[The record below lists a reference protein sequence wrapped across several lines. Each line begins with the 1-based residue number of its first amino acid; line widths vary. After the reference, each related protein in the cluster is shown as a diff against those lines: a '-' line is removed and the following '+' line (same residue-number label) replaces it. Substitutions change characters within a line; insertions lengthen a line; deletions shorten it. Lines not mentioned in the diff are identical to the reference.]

1 MTTSSTE
8 KELLALLRQRDVD
21 LEERGRLLL
30 KTKVAIEQLQ
40 QELSASR
47 KEEEVFKDEA
57 RKAYEEQLG
66 QARAIQAQLQLC
78 EEELEARTQDLT
90 RYAAD
95 NRNLQLHSAELEAE
109 LDSVR
114 EEANSRISQLEAA
127 HQDQARLAQHHTSEL
142 TTRRKEIEDLQAKL
156 HSRSGVLADHSERA
170 KQLQQERDDS
180 EQLVRELMRKT
191 KKLQEEQA
199 ASEQSLKMSAAE
211 VQQAQLKLQQA
222 QAAAEAGGRAAQVAE
237 RDWQQRLQ
245 QQEQQW
251 SLKQKDLE
259 KRWAARL
266 VEAGRQARAQKAAA
280 DEAQQQQLRS
290 LQAHHANHAREM
302 QSKSQQLDRQAA
314 NEKVLLQK
322 HWEGKV
328 AEAIKAE
335 QEKATQAEKQWQG
348 RLVEVQGDWQ
358 AKLAEGQ
365 AQWAQDRAAAEQGW
379 KEAKGQAEQQW
390 KQQLE
395 SIQHAHRQEIAAGEA
410 AAAQGRAGVEAK
422 LGALTDRLLHMARKE
437 AKREKRRGELVR
449 VVEELRLGAG
459 AEHTRRRELEAAL
472 RESAAIFKREL
483 HDKNVELATLQQQLG
498 TLRVWQGQALESMSQ
513 DLSRSM
519 QPSPDFPQ
527 DGFQSP
533 PGHYYPHGGS
543 WTRRYHQHGTSPQ
556 PQPPQTLRPPTYLRN
571 LASLATPL
579 ATPHWMQGGT
589 FQSRLHAQE
598 RPSEIRQVPRATSW
612 GQAQP
617 PPMPTNT
624 LASAGIDAA
633 VPRAD
638 SWEQAQQPLVPTNI
652 MAASGDAGAVLS
664 EVLTDS
670 RHPQADPLE
679 AEYSGRGSG
688 EVEEQLLLLSS
699 SGVEEEVLEC
709 ELQALRAARQQLQR
723 ASLSQE
729 QLRKSLV
736 ARIADKLEEGSQG
749 QPSGGST
756 RLPSAL
762 SPSRSRAQVGDT
774 IPAERTRQEAS
785 SWQHMQ
791 QPDLLQQPA
800 SAEPNEAE
808 DKDSSQLQSW
818 NDELTQRLKAAMGK
832 LQPSMSKPR
841 RSRSRQSRQHSTA
854 AVT

>member
-8 KELLALLRQRDVD
+8 KELLALLRQRDAD

-90 RYAAD
+90 RYAAE

-199 ASEQSLKMSAAE
+199 AAEQSLKTSAAE

-222 QAAAEAGGRAAQVAE
+222 QAAAEAGGRAAKVAE
-237 RDWQQRLQ
+237 KDWQQRLQ

-280 DEAQQQQLRS
+280 DEAQQQQMRS

-302 QSKSQQLDRQAA
+302 QSKSQQLDWQAA
-314 NEKVLLQK
+314 NEKALLQK

-328 AEAIKAE
+328 TEAINAE

-379 KEAKGQAEQQW
+379 REAKGQAEQQW

-410 AAAQGRAGVEAK
+410 AAARGRAGVEAK

-449 VVEELRLGAG
+449 AVEELRLGAG

-483 HDKNVELATLQQQLG
+483 HDKNLELAALQQQLG

-533 PGHYYPHGGS
+533 PGHYYPQGS
-543 WTRRYHQHGTSPQ
+543 RTRRHHQRGTSPQ
-556 PQPPQTLRPPTYLRN
+556 PQPPQTLRPPTNLRN

-589 FQSRLHAQE
+589 FQGTAHAQD
-598 RPSEIRQVPRATSW
+598 RPSGTGQVPRATSW
-612 GQAQP
+612 GQGQP
-617 PPMPTNT
+617 PPVPTNT
-624 LASAGIDAA
+624 LASAGTDAA

-638 SWEQAQQPLVPTNI
+638 SWEQAQQPLVPTNT
-652 MAASGDAGAVLS
+652 MAASGDAG
-664 EVLTDS
+664 E
-670 RHPQADPLE
+670 
-679 AEYSGRGSG
+679 
-688 EVEEQLLLLSS
+688 
-699 SGVEEEVLEC
+699 
-709 ELQALRAARQQLQR
+709 ALRAARQQLQR

-736 ARIADKLEEGSQG
+736 ARIADKLEGAPQG

-762 SPSRSRAQVGDT
+762 SPSRSRAQFEDT
-774 IPAERTRQEAS
+774 IPAERTRQEAN
-785 SWQHMQ
+785 SWQPMQ
-791 QPDLLQQPA
+791 QPDSLQQPA
-800 SAEPNEAE
+800 LAEANEAE
-808 DKDSSQLQSW
+808 DNDSSQLQSW

-841 RSRSRQSRQHSTA
+841 RSRSQQSRQHSTA